1 MLVIDKLIDNR
12 LMRWWQKTVASKQ
25 VAYVC
30 IEDEL
35 NRDAS
40 WPPIS
45 EGGKSL
51 VDMMR
56 LETNANSDDERLLPN
71 SKASDSDREP
81 ATDSTESTSPE
92 HFGSCSPHP
101 VIDCLSVKIMAD
113 NRANCDR
120 SSVL

>member
-1 MLVIDKLIDNR
+1 MLVIDKLIDEK
-12 LMRWWQKTVASKQ
+12 LMQWWRETVASKQ

-35 NRDAS
+35 NRDVS

-45 EGGKSL
+45 QDGKSL

-56 LETNANSDDERLLPN
+56 LETNTNSDDERLLPN
-71 SKASDSDREP
+71 GKACDSDREP
-81 ATDSTESTSPE
+81 ATDSAESTSPE
-92 HFGSCSPHP
+92 HVNVCIPYP
-101 VIDCLSVKIMAD
+101 VVDCMSVQIMAD